1 MARIGSYK
9 LDKNITSADKVV
21 GTDSS
26 GAVTKNFN
34 LADLGGFFSEG
45 FVNVN
50 GQHAWKFKDKT
61 EMGCFTGPKDS
72 QPLSTVTSIELNRRT
87 LAHKDV
93 KHFLSEYEGKRV
105 LLVDVATPDVYG
117 VFDVSSLNE
126 NPKKKDNFTVGL
138 SPVSSNG
145 VISYDKVYAI
155 SVYAQTRTYAW
166 RQNSASTTW
175 TIPHNLG
182 KFPSVSLKFSSS
194 DKVYENVG
202 AFAGVDYV
210 DKNNLTINLAAAES
224 GYAYLN

>member
-26 GAVTKNFN
+26 GSVTKNFN
-34 LADLGGFFSEG
+34 LADLGEFLSKG

-50 GQHAWKFKDKT
+50 GQHAWKFADT
-61 EMGCFTGPKDS
+61 PGMGCFMGPVDN
-72 QPLSTVTSIELNRRT
+72 QPLSNVTEIELNRRT
-87 LAHKDV
+87 IAHKDV
-93 KHFLSEYEGKRV
+93 KNFLNEYDGKRI
-105 LLVDVATPDVYG
+105 LLVDINTPDVYG
-117 VFDVSSLNE
+117 VFDVTSVKE
-126 NPKKKDNFTVGL
+126 DDKKRDIYIVEL
-138 SPVSSNG
+138 SHVTSNG
-145 VISYDKVYAI
+145 NVVLERSYAI
-155 SVYAQTRTYAW
+155 SVYAQSREFAW

-175 TIPHNLG
+175 TINHNLG
-182 KFPSVSLKFSSS
+182 KFPSVSIKFSSS
-194 DKVYENVG
+194 DKIYENVG